1 MAIRYQ
7 VLGDLV
13 VVDHEGA
20 GHHVTGR
27 PGQILAMLLAAHPD
41 SVTAGRLIEE
51 VWGDRPPKDPEAT
64 LHNAVSRLRALVSSD
79 LATTPSG
86 YVLVT
91 EDLDSAGYEEAVS
104 KARSSGAVADY
115 RAAEHLWTG
124 SPYRGFEDLPSVQI
138 EVERLTQL
146 ERRARFERLEAMTAA
161 GEASLAGTEL
171 AGIVDSDLFDEEAL
185 GLYMRALYLSGKK
198 PAALQAFQRY
208 ERRLADETGLEPSA
222 AIRELEIAI
231 LVDQLEVPAAESRPV
246 TGFELAI
253 SYLELGNG
261 HRIAI
266 GTAGSGPPLMVHP
279 GWMSK
284 LDMVA
289 SGFDMRSPMWAA
301 MSKTHRLT
309 LFDRAGTGLS
319 RPGPGGVTFEES
331 VSELEEV
338 LETAMDAPVP
348 VWAASGAG
356 PIAIKAA
363 VNRPDLI
370 SHLILYGTY
379 ASGPTTFPANVAESM
394 VALVKASWGMGS
406 DVLAYLLFPSGSSE
420 IVAEWARAQRH
431 MTEPETAAMLLRQL
445 YDADV
450 TEHLPRLETPA
461 IVIHYRDDKA
471 IPIWGGEQLARGIP
485 GARYVP
491 LEGRSHYPL
500 PGEEDKVVGL
510 IDDFIAAT
518 SS

>member
-1 MAIRYQ
+1 MGIRYQ
-7 VLGDLV
+7 VLGDLE
-13 VVDHEGA
+13 VVDNDGA
-20 GHHVTGR
+20 GHHVSGR
-27 PGQILAMLLAAHPD
+27 PGQVLAMLLGAHPD
-41 SVTAGRLIEE
+41 SVTSGRLIEE

-64 LHNAVSRLRALVSSD
+64 LHNAVSRLRSLVGSD

-91 EDLDSAGYEEAVS
+91 EDVDSARYEEAVS
-104 KARSSGAVADY
+104 KARASGAVADY
-115 RAAEHLWTG
+115 RAAEQLWTG

-138 EVERLTQL
+138 EAERLTQL
-146 ERRARFERLEAMTAA
+146 ERRARFERLEAMTSA
-161 GEASLAGTEL
+161 GEASSAAAEL
-171 AGIVDSDLFDEEAL
+171 AGIVDNDLFDEEAL

-198 PAALQAFQRY
+198 PAALQAFQKY
-208 ERRLADETGLEPSA
+208 EHRLADETGLEPSA

-231 LVDQLEVPAAESRPV
+231 LVDQLEVPVAESRPV
-246 TGFELAI
+246 TGVELSI

-319 RPGPGGVTFEES
+319 RPGPGGVTFAES

-338 LETAMDAPVP
+338 LETTMDGPVP

-356 PIAIKAA
+356 PIAVKAA
-363 VNRPDLI
+363 VDRPDLI
-370 SHLILYGTY
+370 SHLILYATY

-420 IVAEWARAQRH
+420 IVAEWGRAQRH
-431 MTEPETAAMLLRQL
+431 MTDAETAAMLLRQL

-450 TEHLPRLETPA
+450 TEYLPRLETPA

-510 IDDFIAAT
+510 IDDFLAAT